1 MKKTNIRVLTQVAM
15 LVALQVILSKFCSIS
30 TDSLRIGFGFVPMV
44 ICGMLYGPL
53 WTAAAYAVADIIGA
67 ILIYGYAN
75 PFITVSVALTGL
87 GYGFFL
93 HREEPRF
100 FPHVVLAAGCS
111 LFCSMIITTG
121 TLALMYDTSFA
132 SQFIIRIP
140 QGIGLAIAE
149 PVLIPILLQL
159 GRQLRKHGLAAA
171 V

>member
-111 LFCSMIITTG
+111 LFCSMII
-121 TLALMYDTSFA
+121 
-132 SQFIIRIP
+132 RIP

-159 GRQLRKHGLAAA
+159 GRRLRKHGLAAA